1 MQGSFTTAFAEEK
14 SIGVLVDL
22 SANGIPEKDDCAVP
36 DRIEKIPIDVN
47 ENKLT
52 MRASSD
58 ETQADTIALD
68 TFYSLSMEPGYIY
81 RFYFTLELSSQVQ
94 HQAKE
99 NLIGRFPVEA
109 FAGTVIQFSSEG
121 REVAV
126 VKGLEI
132 H

>member
-1 MQGSFTTAFAEEK
+1 MATRIPAIRNQINLLK
-14 SIGVLVDL
+14 SHASPPGQPSVKARIPPTEPRVDDVTLNLPKPPADIG
-22 SANGIPEKDDCAVP
+22 
-36 DRIEKIPIDVN
+36 
-47 ENKLT
+47 
-52 MRASSD
+52 
-58 ETQADTIALD
+58 
-68 TFYSLSMEPGYIY
+68 
-81 RFYFTLELSSQVQ
+81 RFLYLELSSQVQ

>member
-1 MQGSFTTAFAEEK
+1 MKKRITKLLAFTFAICFLLQGSFTTAFAEEK

-81 RFYFTLELSSQVQ
+81 RFYFTLKTTRYHTFETFGDLD
-94 HQAKE
+94 
-99 NLIGRFPVEA
+99 
-109 FAGTVIQFSSEG
+109 TV
-121 REVAV
+121 
-126 VKGLEI
+126 
-132 H
+132 

>member
-1 MQGSFTTAFAEEK
+1 MMASRTA
-14 SIGVLVDL
+14 V
-22 SANGIPEKDDCAVP
+22 AVYP
-36 DRIEKIPIDVN
+36 LRKF
-47 ENKLT
+47 
-52 MRASSD
+52 M
-58 ETQADTIALD
+58 
-68 TFYSLSMEPGYIY
+68 M
-81 RFYFTLELSSQVQ
+81 LELSSQVQ